1 MSRFSRLGWLSSL
14 SLLAL
19 SSAAAAAADV
29 HAEQAWARAA
39 RQGAATSAAYVR
51 IANHGAE
58 PDRLLSVATDVAQ
71 RAELHEHRDEH
82 GMMRMRPIPSLA
94 LAAGDTV
101 DMQPLGA
108 HIMLFGVNR
117 RLSAGT
123 QFTLHL
129 RFERAGEIAVPVTVK
144 PLDYLPAG
152 EPHHHH

>member
-1 MSRFSRLGWLSSL
+1 MPRFSSLGWLSRL

-19 SSAAAAAADV
+19 FSLPAAAADV
-29 HAEQAWARAA
+29 HADQAWARAA
-39 RQGAATSAAYVR
+39 RQGAATTAAYVR

-58 PDRLLSVATDVAQ
+58 PDRLLSVATDAAQ

-82 GMMRMRPIPSLA
+82 GMMRMRSIPSLA

-117 RLSAGT
+117 PLATGT

-129 RFERAGEIAVPVTVK
+129 RFERAGEITVPVTVK
-144 PLDYLPAG
+144 PVDYLPAG
-152 EPHHHH
+152 ESHHHH